1 MVRCTSKRV
10 KYAIT
15 IDLQLILVG
24 ALKLQTGK
32 VPPYYM
38 EDIKCNHHLGCDL
51 QQILVCGLNQQK
63 NCQCQLVASSTECH
77 HRLCLKATVGT
88 SQSRC
93 PVDLLLISQ
102 DLILRTFNAGP

>member
-38 EDIKCNHHLGCDL
+38 EDIKPATDFGLWTKPTKEL
-51 QQILVCGLNQQK
+51 PMPACG
-63 NCQCQLVASSTECH
+63 
-77 HRLCLKATVGT
+77 
-88 SQSRC
+88 
-93 PVDLLLISQ
+93 
-102 DLILRTFNAGP
+102 